1 MKIVLKRTDEQ
12 VELIKAMASRNR
24 EVAYEAQVALAQFI
38 GPVLAEVINNAPTV
52 SNLFTSLQFNA
63 EDNPSIP
70 LDLYYDIFDEDY
82 IKVYSQS
89 VAGGLPQNIVQ
100 PTSSELK
107 VATYKLDSAV
117 AFDKKYAAKS
127 RLDVVSKTFT
137 RIAQEVMLKQE
148 RTSANL
154 LLTALAQA
162 STGNSTT
169 ASDNYH
175 VFRTAAANR
184 FVLNDLNKLFTKIK
198 RLNASFIGG
207 TPSGARR
214 GLTDLIVS
222 PEIVEEI
229 RGMAY
234 NPINTQVAPVATPS
248 TSYNTQVAPVATP
261 STSYSAGNAP
271 VVATDAVRDQIFS
284 QAGLPEFYGV
294 SIMEILELGVGK
306 RFNTIFDTVAGSTS
320 YAGNYSITTS
330 AAAFDGSTEEV
341 IIGLDRSRDSLI
353 RAVAVD
359 SDTGSEFN
367 LTADDQYT
375 LRQGKIGYYGG
386 LEEGRMV
393 LDNRA
398 LVGLIV

>member
-12 VELIKAMASRNR
+12 VELIKALASKNHV
-24 EVAYEAQVALAQFI
+24 VAYEAQVALAEFI

-52 SNLFTSLQFNA
+52 SNLFTSLQYNS

-89 VAGGLPQNIVQ
+89 VPGGLPQNIVQ
-100 PTSSELK
+100 PTASELK
-107 VATYKLDSAV
+107 IATYRLDSAV

-127 RLDVVSKTFT
+127 RLDVVSKSFT
-137 RIAQEVMLKQE
+137 RVAQEVMLKQE

-154 LLTALAQA
+154 IMTALAQA
-162 STGNSTT
+162 STGNSGT
-169 ASDNYH
+169 ATDNLH
-175 VFRTAAANR
+175 VFRSAAAGR

-198 RLNASFIGG
+198 RINASFVGG

-214 GLTDLIVS
+214 GLTDLLVS
-222 PEIVEEI
+222 PEIIEEI

-234 NPINTQVAPVATPS
+234 NPINTKQAPVSATSPS
-248 TSYNTQVAPVATP
+248 TGQT
-261 STSYSAGNAP
+261 AGNVGIAAP
-271 VVATDAVRDQIFS
+271 DEVRNQIFS
-284 QAGLPEFYGV
+284 QAGIPEFYGV
-294 SIMEILELGVGK
+294 SLMEILELGVGK
-306 RFNTIFDTVAGSTS
+306 RFNTIFSTVASGVTF
-320 YAGNYSITTS
+320 ADNYSIAASSTT
-330 AAAFDGSTEEV
+330 FKTTEQIV
-341 IIGLDRSRDSLI
+341 VGLDRSRDALV

-367 LTADDQYT
+367 LSADDQYT
-375 LRQGKIGYYGG
+375 LRQNKIGYFGA